1 MNTLYAK
8 FKCTEIYV
16 MHMICKKKKN
26 IYIYIY
32 IKKLKIFKCAFEK
45 EGKFLFK
52 FYSFNHKNFT
62 MHKHF

>member
-16 MHMICKKKKN
+16 MHMICKKKKKY

-32 IKKLKIFKCAFEK
+32 KEIKNIQMCI
-45 EGKFLFK
+45 
-52 FYSFNHKNFT
+52 
-62 MHKHF
+62 